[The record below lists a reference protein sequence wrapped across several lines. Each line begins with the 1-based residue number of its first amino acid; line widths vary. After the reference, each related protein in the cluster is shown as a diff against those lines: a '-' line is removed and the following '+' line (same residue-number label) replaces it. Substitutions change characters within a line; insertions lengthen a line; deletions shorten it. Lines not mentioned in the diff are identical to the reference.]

1 MLLALREISQDN
13 IPGDQDRIR
22 RIVPQDIKDRLRIAV
37 MEVRK
42 DRQALAGKAVGAG
55 RRAVGINE
63 IRSLCQSQSPSN
75 YFFIFTF
82 RTLLHGD
89 S

>member
-13 IPGDQDRIR
+13 IPGDHNRIR

-42 DRQALAGKAVGAG
+42 DGQTHAGKAVGAG
-55 RRAVGINE
+55 RRAVDINE
-63 IRSLCQSQSPSN
+63 IRSLCQSQSTSN